1 MMHAIEV
8 FKAQRLGIDV
18 SEVFRYMGVRTKD
31 ADENMRSLAEEA
43 VRTVSACSRGAACF
57 LRLPIIQNES
67 GLFIGPVQMDGNSL
81 KRHLHGCTEAYIF
94 AATIGLDA
102 DRAITAS
109 AKLSPAR
116 AVALDAAGS
125 AAVENFCDQ
134 LCDHLRTMSK
144 ENLRSRFSPGY
155 GDLPLQAQSQILN
168 LLDVRRM
175 IGLSA
180 TAGGMLIPTKSVT
193 AIVGIG
199 GDENE
204 NQRSA
209 SK

>member
-8 FKAQRLGIDV
+8 FKARRLGIDV

-67 GLFIGPVQMDGNSL
+67 GLFIGPVQMDGNFL

-109 AKLSPAR
+109 AKLSPA
-116 AVALDAAGS
+116 GS

-134 LCDHLRTMSK
+134 LCDHLRTLSE